1 MQPREK
7 NVTLQKSEP
16 SSSRQ
21 AVLYSRVS
29 SQEQAKECFS
39 IPAQDKLLR
48 GYGKEKRFH
57 IAAAFTDIETAK
69 RAGRTGFD
77 AIVAYLRKN
86 THCRILLFEKTDR
99 LYRNFRDWVTID
111 EIQGLEVHFVKE
123 GAVVRDESRS
133 SEKFIHSIKVLMAK
147 NFIDNLSEE
156 TRKGMVEKAS
166 QGIWPSY
173 APIGYLN
180 ADGPNGKRTVVP
192 DPALAPLVRRLYE
205 LCATG
210 KHSIEELAV
219 IAHQEHLTRGGP
231 IHKSTV
237 NKILR
242 NRVYSGEFEWRGE
255 RYTAA
260 FESIVPRDL
269 WLASQAALDH
279 RLGKRSKKT
288 GHCFPF
294 SRLPQCG
301 SCGFAM
307 VGEIKKAKYVY
318 CHCSGARG
326 KCPEPYVRQETL
338 EEAYSAMLR
347 RISIDEGIVTWIST
361 ALRES
366 PGDQKRFR
374 DEGITKLKQDHLRL
388 QKRLDLMYEDR
399 LDGRIDVALFERK
412 SNEYRQ
418 EQARILAEIE
428 GFGAADGQYMEAC
441 IRLLELTKNM
451 HRLFEKQQAAEKRRL
466 LNFVVSNSVWKGGE
480 IVPVWRQ
487 PFDMIAVAN
496 EVNGGED
503 HGDGPK
509 NGQNENWLPRKD
521 SNHQGLTT
529 SARTPCLS

>member
-1 MQPREK
+1 MTLPRI
-7 NVTLQKSEP
+7 EP
-16 SSSRQ
+16 TSRH
-21 AVLYSRVS
+21 AVLYARVS
-29 SQEQAKECFS
+29 SQEQAKEGFS

-48 GYGKEKRFH
+48 AYGKDKQFH

-77 AIVAYLRKN
+77 AMVAYLRK
-86 THCRILLFEKTDR
+86 HEQCRILLVEKTDR

-111 EIQGLEVHFVKE
+111 EIKGLEVHFVKE
-123 GAVVRDESRS
+123 GAVVSDESRS
-133 SEKFIHSIKVLMAK
+133 SEKFIHGIKVLMAK

-180 ADGPNGKRTVVP
+180 ADGPNGKRTIVP
-192 DPALAPLVRRLYE
+192 DPALAPLVRRLYD

-210 KHSIEELAV
+210 EHSIEELAV
-219 IAHQEHLTRGGP
+219 IAHNEHLTRGGP

-255 RYTAA
+255 LYEAA
-260 FESIVPRDL
+260 FESIVPRDT
-269 WLASQAALDH
+269 WLAAQAALDR
-279 RLGKRSKKT
+279 RLGKRAKKT

-294 SRLPQCG
+294 SGMLQCG

-307 VGEIKKAKYVY
+307 VGEIKKGKYVY
-318 CHCSGARG
+318 YHCSGARG

-366 PGDQKRFR
+366 HGDQKRFR
-374 DEGITKLKQDHLRL
+374 DEAIAKLKGDHLRL
-388 QKRLDLMYEDR
+388 QKRLDVMYEDR

-412 SNEYRQ
+412 SAEYRQ

-428 GFGAADGQYMEAC
+428 GYGAADGQYMEAG
-441 IRLLELTKNM
+441 IRLLELTRNM

-466 LNFVVSNSVWKGGE
+466 LNFVVSNSVWRGGE
-480 IVPVWRQ
+480 IVPEWRQ

-496 EVNGGED
+496 QAS
-503 HGDGPK
+503 DGK
-509 NGQNENWLPRKD
+509 NGSDGAKNGLNENWLPGMD
-521 SNHQGLTT
+521 SNHELDRILK
-529 SARTPCLS
+529 SHNLLILKSH